1 MLGISNSVCNMRC
14 SVSRPL
20 IRWMPCG
27 TGLPAWDTP
36 DGGRCSPRKQ
46 PTFRDTTAGF
56 PGKWHLR
63 NKHGN
68 SMLMTPHYPDPG
80 TASDWLKQI
89 SHAVWPIRSTTQIW
103 IVIRH
108 QYGISALVSQTSF
121 RGGNPVVASA
131 NVGCF
136 LRLVKVRKN
145 DSVWTGVI
153 FPRFPQHFTSASCL
167 PFKRSS
173 KATLLDILQTED
185 SYIDVDTIIMKMKK

>member
-1 MLGISNSVCNMRC
+1 MLGISNSVCNMMC
-14 SVSRPL
+14 SVSRPPIL
-20 IRWMPCG
+20 WVPCG

-56 PGKWHLR
+56 PAKWHLR
-63 NKHGN
+63 NTHGN

-89 SHAVWPIRSTTQIW
+89 FHAVWPIRGTTQIW

-121 RGGNPVVASA
+121 TYIHTYILYLSCRS
-131 NVGCF
+131 
-136 LRLVKVRKN
+136 VKKEAAKELMWTYKLKSIYKKKVTNNINKPMNYLQWVRKN
-145 DSVWTGVI
+145 KTIPSKINNSWL
-153 FPRFPQHFTSASCL
+153 L
-167 PFKRSS
+167 P
-173 KATLLDILQTED
+173 
-185 SYIDVDTIIMKMKK
+185 

>member
-20 IRWMPCG
+20 ILWVPCG

-56 PGKWHLR
+56 PAKWHLR
-63 NKHGN
+63 NKHRN

-89 SHAVWPIRSTTQIW
+89 CHAVWPIRSTTQIW

-121 RGGNPVVASA
+121 RGETSGGVGKCRLFSQASEGA
-131 NVGCF
+131 E
-136 LRLVKVRKN
+136 
-145 DSVWTGVI
+145 
-153 FPRFPQHFTSASCL
+153 
-167 PFKRSS
+167 KR
-173 KATLLDILQTED
+173 
-185 SYIDVDTIIMKMKK
+185 